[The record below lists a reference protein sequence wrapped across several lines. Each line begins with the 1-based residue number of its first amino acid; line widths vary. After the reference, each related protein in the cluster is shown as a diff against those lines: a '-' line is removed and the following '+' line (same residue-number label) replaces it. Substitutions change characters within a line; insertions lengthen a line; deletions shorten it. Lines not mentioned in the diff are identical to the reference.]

1 MSEVTHGDKLNVIIP
16 VEHQSAPKETE
27 ADKAVRAAAQEI
39 DEGKWVPN
47 TEAKTAVD
55 DMNIALYAG
64 PQAEAQR
71 VAERGKFNRQVLNDF
86 DHTRNSLAIGQH
98 PRVIE
103 ALAKLEE
110 EKRTARTPQEYLEKT
125 AMLFEMNAA
134 NKAGEH
140 WDGEARW
147 QGKENEEMRRGL
159 ILKPIDFYARLMR
172 VIGHGMQWD
181 VRDYTVT
188 MRKPDGSAE
197 LKRVPTVGSGRVLLG
212 RNATRIGE
220 EGAYRVP
227 LLAAMRQSVDLSLSG
242 RDSEEPVYLCSLQY
256 PLATEW
262 MVMRF
267 DEFGVPTSAK
277 HLGWRTAL
285 LTMIRLQV
293 ITPKEAEKAFPL
305 GTGPASSWYREQL
318 FDWQNYRP
326 EEVH

>member
-1 MSEVTHGDKLNVIIP
+1 MVEHGDKLNVIIP

-27 ADKAVRAAAQEI
+27 ADKAVRSAAQEI
-39 DEGKWVPN
+39 HEGKWVPDREHM
-47 TEAKTAVD
+47 TQLD
-55 DMNIALYAG
+55 DMHIALGAG
-64 PQAEAQR
+64 DAKEVKRIAEDPTFDDF
-71 VAERGKFNRQVLNDF
+71 ER
-86 DHTRNSLAIGQH
+86 TRGSLILGQH

-134 NKAGEH
+134 TKAGEH

-159 ILKPIDFYARLMR
+159 VLKPIDFYARLMR
-172 VIGHGMQWD
+172 VIGGGMQWD

-227 LLAAMRQSVDLSLSG
+227 LLAVMRQSIDLSLSG
-242 RDSEEPVYLCSLQY
+242 RDSEEPVYLCSLQF

-326 EEVH
+326 EAVH